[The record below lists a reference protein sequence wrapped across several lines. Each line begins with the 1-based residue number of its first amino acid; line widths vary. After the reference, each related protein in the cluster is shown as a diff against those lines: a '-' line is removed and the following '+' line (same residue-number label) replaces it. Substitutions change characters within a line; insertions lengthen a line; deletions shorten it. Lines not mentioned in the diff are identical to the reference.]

1 MWHSMHFDVR
11 VVGANPAGS
20 WKVERAGSSGAGSG
34 GSCLWDSL
42 DGGNTSSTLMMPRMT
57 ATLSVVLEPKIAVVA
72 SLKIS
77 SVHVVGVCWKVLVTW
92 GWKFLL
98 AVLGLGVFGRG
109 RLADFFGRDRPA
121 GFFTVAFGMMRW
133 LGGEGEGLGKKGKIL
148 IR

>member
-57 ATLSVVLEPKIAVVA
+57 ATLSVVVEPKIAVVA

-77 SVHVVGVCWKVLVTW
+77 SVHVVGVCWKICVGW
-92 GWKFLL
+92 GWKVLL
-98 AVLGLGVFGRG
+98 VVLGVGVFGRG
-109 RLADFFGRDRPA
+109 LLAGFVRRGRPADFF
-121 GFFTVAFGMMRW
+121 AFAFVMMRW
-133 LGGEGEGLGKKGKIL
+133 LGGEGEGLGKKEKF
-148 IR
+148 